1 MFDDT
6 ASEEK
11 RAFWRTMISARP
23 PAVRF
28 SSESRVLFSKID
40 RSLDHIEL
48 MMCLMEAH
56 PLLPFEGCTFG
67 SDLLDFRRG
76 IAYEM
81 VLRQLA
87 HTRSLVANTNIRNRP
102 GIGTAIRCMLEMYA
116 FSTFL
121 LEKNR
126 IEDRALLEKLYHG
139 RAFTP
144 GGCYD
149 IEREWENQ
157 HGEAMPKD
165 AKDALKAL
173 LNLPRVG
180 DVVKAVN
187 DTDQAAGYVYAIY
200 SEFVHPA
207 FGRPREE
214 SESALGIEEMSA
226 FGTSQYYAA
235 LYRGSESVELLG
247 RDIKAASF
255 CLELFWPRLMDID
268 PLFDDKNGEELRKR
282 LKGQN
287 IVAINDQKRGPAD
300 QSPFDAWSTRK

>member
-1 MFDDT
+1 MFDDV
-6 ASEEK
+6 AEEK
-11 RAFWRTMISARP
+11 RALWGKMVAARP

-28 SSESRVLFSKID
+28 SKESRISFSKID

-87 HTRSLVANTNIRNRP
+87 HTRSLVANANIKNRP
-102 GIGTAIRCMLEMYA
+102 GMGTAVRCMLEMHA
-116 FSTFL
+116 FSQFL
-121 LEKNR
+121 LDKSR

-144 GGCYD
+144 GGWYD
-149 IEREWENQ
+149 IEREWESR
-157 HGEAMPKD
+157 HGEPMPKD
-165 AKDALKAL
+165 AKDILKAL
-173 LNLPRVG
+173 LNLPRIG
-180 DVVKAVN
+180 DVVKTVN
-187 DTDQAAGYVYAIY
+187 DADKGAAYVYAIY

-214 SESALGIEEMSA
+214 SEAALGIQEVSA
-226 FGTSQYYAA
+226 FATARYYEA
-235 LYRGSESVELLG
+235 LLYGNESVELLG
-247 RDIKAASF
+247 TDIKAASF
-255 CLELFWPRLMDID
+255 CLELFWPRLMEID
-268 PLFDDKNGEELRKR
+268 PLFDDRYGAELRKR
-282 LKGQN
+282 LQEQH
-287 IVAINDQKRGPAD
+287 IVAINDRKVGDPPDRP
-300 QSPFDAWSTRK
+300 PFDAG